1 MLTCVAI
8 RRNDAS
14 VGVCRLERA
23 VKFFCRLV
31 LLFHHPVTVASGSSS
46 VSATTTAAHQ
56 FSMPGAVLVLEVLA
70 LLATLAEPQWLI
82 LADPYN
88 VKPRVTRLLIGKC
101 EDDINLFKRT
111 ERSLWVE
118 EVNKGNDSEVGRSKD
133 DPGAIA
139 YVSEGDRGDD
149 NNTVKDKP
157 QPWQMNHASLTQSLA
172 SSWHW
177 Y

>member
-101 EDDINLFKRT
+101 ENDINLFKRT

-133 DPGAIA
+133 DPGAISD
-139 YVSEGDRGDD
+139 VVKGDRGDED
-149 NNTVKDKP
+149 DAIGLSVCSF
-157 QPWQMNHASLTQSLA
+157 QVQH
-172 SSWHW
+172 
-177 Y
+177 